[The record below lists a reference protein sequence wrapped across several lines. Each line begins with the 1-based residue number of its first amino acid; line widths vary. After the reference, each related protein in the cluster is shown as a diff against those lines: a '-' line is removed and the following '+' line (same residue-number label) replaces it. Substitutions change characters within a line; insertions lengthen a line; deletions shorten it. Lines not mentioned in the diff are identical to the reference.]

1 VSRQRRDESRGKR
14 DPAPKSEERHT
25 KGGSM
30 SKRSELHQPATRLAS
45 PIVRFVIPLVSA
57 AVLLS
62 CGDTSKP
69 KTAATTA
76 AAPEVFNLTV
86 QPGSIINVLIE
97 VATKQG
103 LWEKNNL
110 KPNFITAQNGPAA
123 VQALASG
130 SVDVAANAPE
140 NFLPLV
146 AKGIEFQMFVG
157 QNKQVFL
164 LVANDAFDSGGAT
177 YPDVMRKLKGK
188 KIGIT
193 APGSASYYTTQYLF
207 QSVNMAASDVEYVSY
222 SSVGGAVAAIETRQI
237 DAGVIN
243 QPSVF
248 IIQHDKKGQILVDLR
263 KPGGPPLISGIAQIG
278 MWARKDW
285 IQSHASVIAAIRKTM
300 AQADVFIHDPANF
313 AVAKAIIGS
322 QLPKDYPDAEIE
334 AYVKANL
341 DNIDAAFPM
350 SAMKAWVQFDVETGA
365 LSQPLDAEKLMA
377 PGTPGTADEIR
388 KLAAS

>member
-1 VSRQRRDESRGKR
+1 MMSIRRELHPAGKR
-14 DPAPKSEERHT
+14 NGSFARA
-25 KGGSM
+25 GGIVVSLIAACLM
-30 SKRSELHQPATRLAS
+30 SA
-45 PIVRFVIPLVSA
+45 
-57 AVLLS
+57 
-62 CGDTSKP
+62 CGDSGQQK
-69 KTAATTA
+69 A
-76 AAPEVFNLTV
+76 AAPASAPEAFNLTV

-97 VATKQG
+97 VATKEG

-110 KPNFITAQNGPAA
+110 KPNLIVAQNGPAA
-123 VQALASG
+123 IQALASG

-146 AKGIEFQMFVG
+146 AKGVELQLFAG
-157 QNKQVFL
+157 QNRQVFL
-164 LVANDAFDSGGAT
+164 LVANDGFDAGGAS
-177 YPDVMRKLKGK
+177 YPDVMRRLKGK

-193 APGSASYYTTQYLF
+193 APGSASYYTTRYLF
-207 QSVNMAASDVEYVSY
+207 QAANMTQSDVEYVSY

-248 IIQHDKKGQILVDLR
+248 IIQHDKKGQVLVDLR
-263 KPGGPPLISGIAQIG
+263 KPGGPPLISGIQQVA

-285 IQSHASVIAAIRKTM
+285 IDAHPKIIAAIRKTM
-300 AQADVFIHDPANF
+300 AQADVFVHDPKNF

-322 QLPKDYPDAEIE
+322 ELPKDYPDAEIE

-341 DNIDAAFPM
+341 DNIDASFPM

-365 LSQPLDAEKLMA
+365 LSQPLDADKLMV
-377 PGTPGTADEIR
+377 PGTPATADDIK

>member
-1 VSRQRRDESRGKR
+1 
-14 DPAPKSEERHT
+14 
-25 KGGSM
+25 M
-30 SKRSELHQPATRLAS
+30 SKRSELQQPARDAARFLS
-45 PIVRFVIPLVSA
+45 VVRFVVPLVLAS
-57 AVLLS
+57 LLVG
-62 CGDTSKP
+62 CGDSSKQ
-69 KTAATTA
+69 KA
-76 AAPEVFNLTV
+76 AAPASAPEAFNLTV

-103 LWEKNNL
+103 MWEKNNL

-146 AKGIEFQMFVG
+146 AKGVEFQMFVG
-157 QNKQVFL
+157 QNRQVFL
-164 LVANDAFDSGGAT
+164 LVANDGFDSGGAT

-285 IQSHASVIAAIRKTM
+285 IQSHSSVVAAIRKTM

-322 QLPKDYPDAEIE
+322 ELPKEYPDTEIE

-365 LSQPLDAEKLMA
+365 LAQTLDAEKLMA

-388 KLAAS
+388 KLAGS

>member
-1 VSRQRRDESRGKR
+1 
-14 DPAPKSEERHT
+14 
-25 KGGSM
+25 M
-30 SKRSELHQPATRLAS
+30 SKRSELQQPASRIAS
-45 PIVRFVIPLVSA
+45 RVVRFVIPFVTVGL
-57 AVLLS
+57 LLS
-62 CGDTSKP
+62 CGDSSKP
-69 KTAATTA
+69 KTAATA
-76 AAPEVFNLTV
+76 APGAAPEAFNLTV

-146 AKGIEFQMFVG
+146 AKGVEFQMFVG

-164 LVANDAFDSGGAT
+164 LVANDGFDSGGAT

-263 KPGGPPLISGIAQIG
+263 KAGGPPLISGIAQIG

-377 PGTPGTADEIR
+377 PGTPGTTDEIR

>member
-1 VSRQRRDESRGKR
+1 
-14 DPAPKSEERHT
+14 
-25 KGGSM
+25 M
-30 SKRSELHQPATRLAS
+30 SIRSDFQQPVTRVPLFQS
-45 PIVRFVIPLVSA
+45 VMRFVMPLAMAS
-57 AVLLS
+57 LLVA
-62 CGDTSKP
+62 CGDSSKQ
-69 KTAATTA
+69 KATAPAS
-76 AAPEVFNLTV
+76 APEAFNLTV

-103 LWEKNNL
+103 LWEKNHLN
-110 KPNFITAQNGPAA
+110 PSFITAQNGPAA

-146 AKGIEFQMFVG
+146 AKGVELQMFVG
-157 QNKQVFL
+157 QNRQVFL

-177 YPDVMRKLKGK
+177 YPDVIRKLKGK
-188 KIGIT
+188 KIGVT
-193 APGSASYYTTQYLF
+193 APGSASYYTTRYLF
-207 QSVNMAASDVEYVSY
+207 QSVNMAPSDVEYVSY
-222 SSVGGAVAAIETRQI
+222 SSVGGAVAAIETHQI

-243 QPSVF
+243 QPSVY
-248 IIQHDKKGQILVDLR
+248 IIQHDKKGQVLVDLR
-263 KPGGPPLISGIAQIG
+263 KPGGPPLISGIAQVG

-285 IQSHASVIAAIRKTM
+285 IQSHPGVIAAIRKTM
-300 AQADVFIHDPANF
+300 AQADVFIHDPKNF
-313 AVAKAIIGS
+313 AVAKSIIGS
-322 QLPKDYPDAEIE
+322 ELPKDYPDAEIE

-365 LSQPLDAEKLMA
+365 LSQPIDPDKLMT
-377 PGTPGTADEIR
+377 PGTPGTAEEIR